1 MKEVIVLLVARSYWA
16 KGSSVSE
23 CRRKIK
29 ELSGRL
35 PSLYKSLLYVFPLGS
50 DPYVMD
56 TGTVCWKGKQDDAI
70 LLDLRLARKD
80 GKATARA

>member
-1 MKEVIVLLVARSYWA
+1 MKEVIVLLITKSYWA

-29 ELSGRL
+29 EMSGRL

-56 TGTVCWKGKQDDAI
+56 TGTVCWKGKMDDEI
-70 LLDLRLARKD
+70 LLDLRLDRKKK
-80 GKATARA
+80 GSTARA